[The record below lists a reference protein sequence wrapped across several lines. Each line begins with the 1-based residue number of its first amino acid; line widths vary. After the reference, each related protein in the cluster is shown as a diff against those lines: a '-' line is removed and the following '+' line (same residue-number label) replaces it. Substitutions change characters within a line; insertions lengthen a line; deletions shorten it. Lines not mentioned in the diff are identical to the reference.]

1 MESIPVGTLF
11 DALAEWPEARRNYDA
26 LRGVLVRRVG
36 GVTLTFNPARVRSTA
51 AKVRPEDIAR
61 RPCFLC
67 RGNRPAEQRSLS
79 WRTYEVLVN
88 PYPIFGHH
96 LTIASVEHCAQ
107 GLVSRVGD
115 MYALAEALPGYA
127 VFFNGARC
135 GASAPDHAHF
145 QAARELSDSSVLEG
159 IVGDVGER
167 LYTLGEG
174 GITVST
180 GTGRLAYHL
189 VCRDEES
196 AGVLLG
202 HLMEVRRID
211 EGMINAVARLS
222 EDGHT
227 VDIVVI
233 PRRRFRP
240 WQYDAMDDR
249 HIAVS
254 PAAVE
259 VLGLYVLPYREDYE
273 KMTAEMAEDVLRQ
286 VCYASDSELLG
297 K

>member
-1 MESIPVGTLF
+1 MEAIPVDKLF
-11 DALAEWPEARRNYDA
+11 DALAVWPEARRNYAA
-26 LRGVLVRRVG
+26 LREVLVRTVG
-36 GVTLTFNPARVRSTA
+36 GVTLAFNPARVRSTA

-67 RGNRPAEQRSLS
+67 RRNRPAQQKSLS

-96 LTIASVEHCAQ
+96 LTIASVEHCPQ

-115 MYALAEALPGYA
+115 LYALAVALPGYA
-127 VFFNGARC
+127 VFFNGSRC

-145 QAARELSDSSVLEG
+145 QAARELSGSSVLEG

-167 LYTLGEG
+167 LYSLGEG

-189 VCRDEES
+189 SCWDEES

-202 HLMEVRRID
+202 HLMGVRRID
-211 EGMINAVARLS
+211 EGMINVVARLS
-222 EDGHT
+222 SDGHT

-240 WQYDAMDDR
+240 WQYDVADDR

-254 PAAVE
+254 PATVE

-273 KMTAEMAEDVLRQ
+273 RMTADMAEDVLRQ
-286 VCYASDSELLG
+286 VCYALDSELLD